1 MSILDQTE
9 SISRNQRSHDCGGTI
24 LWSSSNG
31 ESYYYCDTCGAF
43 RYESEGEGLPTG
55 VDPAA
60 NRSAWDAGNLESPD
74 AK

>member
-43 RYESEGEGLPTG
+43 RYESEGEEGLPSGT
-55 VDPAA
+55 DSAA
-60 NRSAWDAGNLESPD
+60 NQAAFDGGKTESPE
-74 AK
+74 